1 MVSVRAI
8 EVLHRSVRRG
18 GVGALAKRRHAT
30 LAKNFCNNI
39 YLIQFIF
46 VWLVGI
52 DVFFPLKTHGHSD
65 VTDRTV
71 LVTVPSEGTSS
82 TVQRARSQGRTGTS
96 DRWHPPNGAN
106 CPPRRRWDTYS
117 EPCVPPVHRATF
129 QLPTQIST
137 PSPKSSCAP
146 SRTPCSAIR

>member
-18 GVGALAKRRHAT
+18 GVGALAKRRHAM

-52 DVFFPLKTHGHSD
+52 DVFFPLK
-65 VTDRTV
+65 
-71 LVTVPSEGTSS
+71 
-82 TVQRARSQGRTGTS
+82 
-96 DRWHPPNGAN
+96 
-106 CPPRRRWDTYS
+106 
-117 EPCVPPVHRATF
+117 
-129 QLPTQIST
+129 
-137 PSPKSSCAP
+137 
-146 SRTPCSAIR
+146 